1 MAANIKSLI
10 RLHEW
15 NVDEKRRKLGELLRL
30 QADLEDQLKRLEDE
44 HAREKEAAAA
54 DPTGAGLAYANYA
67 KQARQRKDNL
77 EDSIRQM
84 DIVIGHARDELSDA
98 YQELKKFET
107 VEKNRQRRYELEQAR
122 REQIMLDE
130 IALNQHRRKEK
141 GRTKAKLKAG

>member
-30 QADLEDQLKRLEDE
+30 QADLEDQLKRLEAE
-44 HAREKEAAAA
+44 HEREKLAARE
-54 DPTGAGLAYANYA
+54 DPTGAGMTYPNYA
-67 KQARQRKDNL
+67 KHVRQRSDNL
-77 EDSIRQM
+77 QDSIAQM
-84 DIVIGHARDELSDA
+84 DVVIGHARDELAEA

-107 VEKNRQRRYELEQAR
+107 VEKSRQRRYELEQNR

-130 IALNQHRRKEK
+130 VALNQHRRKV
-141 GRTKAKLKAG
+141 KAKAKAG